1 MHSRGIAQQ
10 PPRMID
16 PAALLEPVPGELPQ
30 GNDPRNPS
38 IVPTLADLR
47 RAWSRV
53 RQRHDRGETDT
64 HADWADVE
72 RQATAILADFSKDLQ
87 VAAFLSEALVYTGG
101 FAGLAEGGLLIAGL
115 MDHFWETL
123 YPSPD
128 EDEPDA
134 EAARLD
140 PLSFLGDVNGRLL
153 PSVRRVVLF
162 VLDDGTAFTYPDCQA
177 SKAWTALR
185 PEQRS
190 QQLGQL
196 SPQLRAERERLAGY
210 RLWDTVCQT
219 VRADRTRETIALK
232 HDIGA
237 AIDAW
242 RDAAAAVDSH
252 FGEGRFVIRPL
263 LDLLRDVL
271 RTVEELVPVMPA
283 AEEQPP
289 EDAAGTLPSPSVT
302 AAEAPPRRLDTRDD
316 ALRQLG
322 EIEAF
327 FRRTEPFSPI
337 AYTLAEATR
346 RAKLSW
352 PELLEEMVP
361 NKPQR
366 DEIFARFGINP
377 NMDAG

>member
-1 MHSRGIAQQ
+1 MHKRGIAQQ
-10 PPRMID
+10 PPAMID
-16 PAALLEPVPGELPQ
+16 PAALLEPVPGDLPQ
-30 GNDPRNPS
+30 GNDPRNPNM
-38 IVPTLADLR
+38 VPALADLR
-47 RAWSRV
+47 RAWSLV

-64 HADWADVE
+64 QADWADVE
-72 RQATAILADFSKDLQ
+72 RQATAILTDVSKDLQ

-115 MDHFWETL
+115 LDHFWDTL
-123 YPSPD
+123 YPGPD

-134 EAARLD
+134 AAARID
-140 PLSFLGDVNGRLL
+140 PLSFLADGNGRLL
-153 PSVRRVVLF
+153 PTVRRVALF

-177 SKAWTALR
+177 SKSWTALR

-196 SPQLRAERERLAGY
+196 PPQQRAEREQMAGY

-219 VRADRTRETIALK
+219 VRAAPAGTMIALK

-242 RDAAAAVDSH
+242 RDAGAAVDSH
-252 FGEGRFVIRPL
+252 FGEGRFVVRPL
-263 LDLLRDVL
+263 LELLRDVL
-271 RTVEELVPVMPA
+271 RTVEELVPAMPA
-283 AEEQPP
+283 DEEP
-289 EDAAGTLPSPSVT
+289 PSVET
-302 AAEAPPRRLDTRDD
+302 EQNVPVSAAPAAPPRRLDTRED

-346 RAKLSW
+346 RATLSW

-361 NKPQR
+361 NKQQR
-366 DEIFARFGINP
+366 DEIFTRLGINP
-377 NMDAG
+377 NMGAG